1 MEPLRLTWA
10 ADWRM
15 DPRWMALESG
25 RLLEQLLQNLVRK
38 DEAHAQAGSKF
49 VMDRWGQSQ
58 GGELSGSWA
67 GAEGRGG

>member
-15 DPRWMALESG
+15 DPRQTALESG
-25 RLLEQLLQNLVRK
+25 RLLKQLLQNLVRK
-38 DEAHAQAGSKF
+38 DEARAQAGSKF

-58 GGELSGSWA
+58 GGLKREIQ
-67 GAEGRGG
+67 ETP

>member
-15 DPRWMALESG
+15 DPKWMAQESG
-25 RLLEQLLQNLVRK
+25 RPLEQLLQNPVRK
-38 DEAHAQAGSKF
+38 DEAPAHAGSKF